1 MPEFSPL
8 CTDRLVL
15 WLARSLAIVSLAFAL
30 FGAPGQLRSQTLP
43 ALTTVGAVRILTP
56 DQARQARPVRLTG
69 IVTVISGWKNSFFVQ
84 DSTAGISVDRTDRA
98 DVRVGDLVELRGVS
112 NAGLFAPVILAS
124 YVRVVN
130 HVPLPHARRV
140 EYSETFG
147 GREDSQRIE
156 VEGVVHSARM
166 SKSFDKDILLLNVEL
181 GGGEMRVLLQNFEGI
196 DASRLI
202 DSTVRVRGVCST
214 SFNQKRQFVGLA
226 MFVSDPGDIDIVQP
240 ANDNPFAA
248 PATPLSNIL
257 QFGQTPHRVKVT
269 GLVTYQMPG
278 HSLYLQDGQDG
289 ILVQSSSNELIEIGR
304 RVEAV
309 GFPSTGDYAPV
320 LKDAAVRVAGFG
332 DPVKPLRI
340 KARDAIVQNG
350 GFFQVPY
357 DDQLVQLQGKVVETL
372 LQRGQRVLILRQ
384 AGDVFE
390 ATLPLSPADA
400 PEIGVGS
407 ILLLT
412 GICAVHSAPN
422 SDRIPLSFEILLR
435 SPKDIA
441 ILENASWWTPAHA
454 RWIVL
459 LLVISLLSLS
469 GWLAIVRREDRLRA
483 LTVTDQL
490 TGLYNRRGFFMLA
503 ERQWQS
509 AVRKKDSML
518 LFYIDVNRFKEINDT
533 HGHNEGDLALLS
545 VAAVLRECFRKTDI
559 IARIGGDEFAVMAT
573 EDSVNTR
580 ALLERRL
587 SKTLQQSHEKRG
599 GTLDLSLSIGVLRCD
614 NSMETLCIENL
625 LAQADGLMYQEK
637 RRHHSGL
644 SGITEQHPALA

>member
-1 MPEFSPL
+1 M
-8 CTDRLVL
+8 
-15 WLARSLAIVSLAFAL
+15 LARSLAIVPLAFAL
-30 FGAPGQLRSQTLP
+30 AGTPGQLRSQTLP
-43 ALTTVGAVRILTP
+43 ALTRVGAIRILTP

-69 IVTVISGWKNSFFVQ
+69 IVTALSGWKNSFFLQ
-84 DSTAGISVDRTDRA
+84 DFSAGISVDRTDNA
-98 DVRVGDLVELRGVS
+98 DVKAGDLVELTGVS
-112 NAGLFAPVILAS
+112 NAGLFAPTILAS

-140 EYSETFG
+140 GYSDTFG

-156 VEGVVHSARM
+156 VEGVVHAVRAT
-166 SKSFDKDILLLNVEL
+166 KLFERDILLLNVAL
-181 GGGEMRVLLQNFEGI
+181 DGGEMRVLLQDFAGI

-226 MFVSDPGDIDIVQP
+226 MFVPDRGDIDILQP

-269 GLVTYQMPG
+269 GLVTYQIPG
-278 HSLYLQDGQDG
+278 RALYLQDGHDG
-289 ILVQSSSNELIEIGR
+289 ILIQSSSNELIQPGR

-309 GFPSTGDYAPV
+309 GFPSTGDYSPV
-320 LKDAAVRVAGFG
+320 LKDAAVRVVGHG
-332 DPVKPLRI
+332 NPVKPLRI
-340 KARDAIVQNG
+340 KAHDVIVQKG
-350 GFFQVPY
+350 GFLQVPY
-357 DDQLVQLQGKVVETL
+357 DDQLVQLQGKVAESHV
-372 LQRGQRVLILRQ
+372 QRGQRILILRQ
-384 AGDVFE
+384 DLDVFE
-390 ATLPLSPADA
+390 ATLPLSLADA
-400 PEIGVGS
+400 PEIEVGS
-407 ILLLT
+407 SLLLT
-412 GICAVHSAPN
+412 GICTVHAATD
-422 SDRIPLSFEILLR
+422 SDRTPLSFGILVR

-441 ILENASWWTPAHA
+441 ILENASWWTPTHA
-454 RWIVL
+454 RWVVL

-469 GWLAIVRREDRLRA
+469 GWLTIVRREDRLRA
-483 LTVTDQL
+483 LTVTDPL
-490 TGLYNRRGFFMLA
+490 SGLYNRRGFFMLA

-533 HGHNEGDLALLS
+533 HGHNEGDLALLT
-545 VAAVLRECFRKTDI
+545 VAALLRECFRKTDI

-573 EDSVNTR
+573 EDSVNSR

-587 SKTLQQSHEKRG
+587 SKTLQQSNEKRG
-599 GTLDLSLSIGVLRCD
+599 GTLHLSLSIGVLRCD
-614 NSMETLCIENL
+614 NSMETLCIEDL

-637 RRHHSGL
+637 RRHHSG
-644 SGITEQHPALA
+644 ICEVTEQHLALA